1 MVAVEW
7 HEGRAMQRIGW
18 TAGALCAYVFIS
30 MAARQWP
37 GFTQTNQ
44 PIAWV
49 YVLGYG
55 LFGALL
61 LGAVARW
68 WREGSRALWRPVM
81 LCLGGSAAALEI
93 WLDANPFLAVT
104 FWDRWMLALFGL
116 LTVALAARFIPRR
129 LIALW
134 LGVDRRLPQP

>member
-1 MVAVEW
+1 
-7 HEGRAMQRIGW
+7 MQKIGW
-18 TAGALCAYVFIS
+18 SAGALCAYAFVS
-30 MAARQWP
+30 LAARQWP
-37 GFTQTNQ
+37 GFTLPNQ
-44 PIAWV
+44 PIAWA

-68 WREGSRALWRPVM
+68 WREGSRTLWRPVM
-81 LCLGGSAAALEI
+81 LCLGGAAAALEI
-93 WLDANPFLAVT
+93 WLDPNSLLVAT

-116 LTVALAARFIPRR
+116 LTAALAARFIPSR

-134 LGVDRRLPQP
+134 LGVDRRWPQS